1 MHPCHLIRAVPVF
14 VLLLAGLAY
23 STSPCRADDRPNI
36 IVIMVDDMGW
46 SDLGCYGG
54 EIRTPNID
62 GLAGGGLRFTS
73 FYNTARCCPTRA
85 SLLTGLYPHQAG
97 LGRMTFDAGKPGYRG
112 FLTANTVTI
121 PEVLRQAGYRT
132 AMVGKWHLS
141 LTESPGDHMKFLNN
155 QAIRKR
161 FSDPATYPVS
171 RGFEEHYGI
180 IWGVTSFFDPYS
192 LVHNLEPVRELPKD
206 YYITDAFS
214 DHAVEYVEKYS
225 RGKEPFFLYL
235 AYTAPHWPL
244 HALPEDIKKYEDT
257 YKVGWDVI
265 RKARFKRLVEMG
277 LLDKESARLSDR
289 IRPEKKWENNP
300 RAEWDAQAMAVHAA
314 MIDRVDQGVGRLVG
328 KLKELKIFDNTLILF
343 LSDNGA
349 SPEEP
354 RRPGFDR
361 NSETRDGR
369 KVHYYGPK
377 DPRKILPGPETT
389 YSGFGPMWANA
400 ANTPFRHWK
409 ARNHEGGV
417 ATPLIAHWPK
427 GLKAKAGSITH
438 EPGHVIDIMATCVDL
453 AKTKYPGKYKGRD
466 ITPVEGKSL
475 APIFSEGKRRGHEA
489 IYFEHYGNRA
499 IRKGDWKLVALG
511 GKPWELFNLANDRS
525 ETVDLSARH
534 PGRVKELDNLWNSW
548 AKTSKVFPRP

>member
-1 MHPCHLIRAVPVF
+1 
-14 VLLLAGLAY
+14 
-23 STSPCRADDRPNI
+23 

-121 PEVLRQAGYRT
+121 PEVLRGAGYRT

-141 LTESPGDHMKFLNN
+141 LTESPGEHMKFLNN

-192 LVHNLEPVRELPKD
+192 LVHNLEPVREVPKD

-257 YKVGWDVI
+257 YKVGWNVI
-265 RKARFKRLVEMG
+265 RKARFKRMVEMG

-289 IRPEKKWENNP
+289 IRPEKKWKNNP
-300 RAEWDAQAMAVHAA
+300 RAMWDAQAMAVHAA
-314 MIDRVDQGVGRLVG
+314 MIDRVDQGIGRLVG
-328 KLKELKIFDNTLILF
+328 KLKDLKIFDNTLILF

-400 ANTPFRHWK
+400 ANTPFRYWK

-427 GLKAKAGSITH
+427 GLKARAGSITH

-475 APIFSEGKRRGHEA
+475 APIFSRGKRQGHEA

-499 IRKGDWKLVALG
+499 IRKGAWKLVGLG
-511 GKPWELFNLANDRS
+511 GKPWELYDLESDRTETENLA
-525 ETVDLSARH
+525 AKH
-534 PGRVKELDNLWNSW
+534 PERVKELEELWNAW
-548 AKTSKVFPRP
+548 AKRAKVSPRP